1 MILSCS
7 PVAQSVEQVTVNHL
21 VGGSSPSRG
30 AILNNKE
37 APMSYSIAALYHFCE
52 LDHLDSL
59 KPKLLEFCLKRNI
72 KGTLLLAKEGING
85 TISGLDLDIKAT
97 IEYIEQH
104 IIKNSLECKISYH
117 KGIPFPRM
125 KVKLKNEIVTI
136 GICEV
141 DPAKQVGTYIEPSE
155 WNDIISD
162 PETLVIDTRNDYEY
176 AIGTFKHAVN
186 PKTETFREFPKYVS
200 SIDRSKY
207 KRIAMFCTG
216 GIRCEKAS
224 SYMLM
229 EGFENVTHLK
239 GGILAYLEKVKPE
252 DSLWE
257 GECFVFDERVSVNHQ
272 LQKGHYDQCHGCR
285 RPIDQTDKTSD
296 MYIKG
301 VSCPQCFHLTSA
313 DQKNRF
319 TERQKQIDLAKT
331 RS

>member
-1 MILSCS
+1 
-7 PVAQSVEQVTVNHL
+7 
-21 VGGSSPSRG
+21 
-30 AILNNKE
+30 
-37 APMSYSIAALYHFCE
+37 
-52 LDHLDSL
+52 
-59 KPKLLEFCLKRNI
+59 
-72 KGTLLLAKEGING
+72 
-85 TISGLDLDIKAT
+85 
-97 IEYIEQH
+97 
-104 IIKNSLECKISYH
+104 
-117 KGIPFPRM
+117 M

-239 GGILAYLEKVKPE
+239 GGILAYLEKSSLKIAYGRVNALYLMNESASTTSCKKAIMINVMAAE
-252 DSLWE
+252 DPLIRQIKHPICISRALVVLS
-257 GECFVFDERVSVNHQ
+257 VF
-272 LQKGHYDQCHGCR
+272 
-285 RPIDQTDKTSD
+285 I
-296 MYIKG
+296 
-301 VSCPQCFHLTSA
+301 
-313 DQKNRF
+313 
-319 TERQKQIDLAKT
+319 
-331 RS
+331 